1 MKLIKTLMVC
11 TVEALFGIVKWTLIL
26 FGILYLYETGIL
38 EGILDWIDN
47 ATDIAG
53 IKTALGG

>member
-1 MKLIKTLMVC
+1 MVC

-47 ATDIAG
+47 ATDIL
-53 IKTALGG
+53 IK

>member
-47 ATDIAG
+47 ATDIL
-53 IKTALGG
+53 IK